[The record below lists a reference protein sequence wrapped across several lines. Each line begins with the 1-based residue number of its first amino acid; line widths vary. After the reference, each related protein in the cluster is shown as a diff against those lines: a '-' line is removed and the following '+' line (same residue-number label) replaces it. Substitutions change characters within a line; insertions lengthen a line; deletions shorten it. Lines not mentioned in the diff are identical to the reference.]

1 MGGWGPE
8 AQALF
13 VRTPQRRDR
22 EQMWEGR
29 RLGSQP
35 EQLGEIKNNSIPGD
49 WGNYS
54 RREGGREG
62 RSERQRE
69 SFRAM
74 WSLTRVSVEYKRL
87 NRQGGFKGTI
97 LQWLAKANKLQLCFQ
112 WKHEHI
118 CTYAGI
124 FIPST
129 NTEIWQFELRSKCE
143 IGPASDWASNCL
155 RL

>member
-13 VRTPQRRDR
+13 VWTPQRPDG

-54 RREGGREG
+54 ERERGSRGRKEGGKEP
-62 RSERQRE
+62 E
-69 SFRAM
+69 
-74 WSLTRVSVEYKRL
+74 T
-87 NRQGGFKGTI
+87 QGEF
-97 LQWLAKANKLQLCFQ
+97 
-112 WKHEHI
+112 
-118 CTYAGI
+118 
-124 FIPST
+124 
-129 NTEIWQFELRSKCE
+129 
-143 IGPASDWASNCL
+143 
-155 RL
+155 